1 MRLIKMKKKTY
12 LFVIDNKVLVD
23 KLKPC
28 KKVSQDLFLVKIDE
42 DNRCIIDYYTHL
54 QLNEPLRVLYN
65 DYLVIDKYGTIV
77 TVILTCFK
85 HKNDLIKNSVKKY
98 KKFKKDINYKT
109 YKLKQLMKYVSY
121 KIKIGEY

>member
-1 MRLIKMKKKTY
+1 MKKKTY

-28 KKVSQDLFLVKIDE
+28 RKVSKDLFLVKIDE
-42 DNRCIIDYYTHL
+42 DNRCVIDYYTRL
-54 QLNEPLRVLYN
+54 QLKLKEPLRVLYN
-65 DYLVIDKYGTIV
+65 DYLVVDKFGTIV

-85 HKNDLIKNSVKKY
+85 HKNDLIKKSIKKY
-98 KKFKKDINYKT
+98 NTFKKDSDYKT

>member
-1 MRLIKMKKKTY
+1 MKKKTY
-12 LFVIDNKVLVD
+12 LFVIDNKVLID

-28 KKVSQDLFLVKIDE
+28 RKVSKDLFLVKIDE
-42 DNRCIIDYYTHL
+42 DNRFIIDYYTSL
-54 QLNEPLRVLYN
+54 QFKLKEPLRALYN
-65 DYLVIDKYGTIV
+65 DYLVIDKFGTIV

-85 HKNDLIKNSVKKY
+85 HKNDLIKKSIKKY
-98 KKFKKDINYKT
+98 NKFKKDTDYKT

>member
-1 MRLIKMKKKTY
+1 MKKKTY
-12 LFVIDNKVLVD
+12 LFVIDNKVLID

-28 KKVSQDLFLVKIDE
+28 RKVSKDLFLVKIDE
-42 DNRCIIDYYTHL
+42 DNRCIIDYYTRL
-54 QLNEPLRVLYN
+54 QLKLKEPLRVLYN
-65 DYLVIDKYGTIV
+65 DYLVVDKYGAII

-85 HKNDLIKNSVKKY
+85 HKNDLIKKSIKKY
-98 KKFKKDINYKT
+98 NKFKKDCDYKT